1 MKDLKTLPEVLDLS
15 NFKQTELFRGQD
27 EYRNGKTRS
36 LPLTRAAMLN
46 TPLLS
51 TLSGTPSQDGIF
63 RIANVNYYL
72 EVRNALYDEPI
83 LVIGFPFD
91 PNLLQID
98 TPQNIQI
105 THTLN
110 STFREVA
117 QNNGRIITI
126 QGQSGYEERLG
137 FARDGGYCFE
147 NGEILME
154 EFEEF
159 LNNYNYLLFKT
170 SNSLFRNFSGKGLH
184 HTNIQQGNI
193 IHSGYKSVIKGQNK
207 YFMTLRC
214 VRENITYKVEP
225 IDFSINKD
233 AARNKFGYVYSL
245 KLIAYG
251 IYGQGKR
258 SNIFKDILDNVA
270 AYIRLAALA
279 AAFAQSVV
287 ENVNQDYINPI
298 KEPLRAIN
306 TSLSKIEDLIGTA
319 GAVTNNAISI
329 ISEIRQT
336 VVNLSYIF
344 KENGRIAKSLNS
356 SFGNISAQFNA
367 TKFEGWNADKLN
379 QNTSNAFK
387 GNRLPTERTLD
398 DLENEPFPPQSY
410 GLRVRQNATVK
421 EQKDLSKTLDMLN
434 DFDLSNKTED
444 EFNNLGI
451 LQASLNSMFYNLENL
466 FSLVPLDFEPSQ
478 IDTQN
483 NGFERINFRALN
495 ENDEGLFNIYR
506 LKEGENLYS
515 VARKVLG
522 TPNDIGIL
530 IDANGWLD
538 GYRRGDGS
546 LCSQGDIIKI
556 PINDLSLIFANDGIG
571 VDLSCPM
578 NTLSLDIDRNDL
590 NLSIAQNNLEQALK
604 NYFLIHAGELRTAL
618 NVGCA
623 GVIGAKN
630 LEYVKSVITEKLLS
644 DERIKN
650 LVFND
655 IYSTSDSVIINL
667 TVDPINRQQI
677 NLRTQIS
684 I

>member
-1 MKDLKTLPEVLDLS
+1 MKDLKTLPDVLDLS

-27 EYRNGKTRS
+27 PYRNGKTRS
-36 LPLTRAAMLN
+36 LPLTRAALLN

-51 TLSGTPSQDGIF
+51 ALSGTPSQDGIF

-72 EVRNALYDEPI
+72 EVRNAMYDEPI

-98 TPQNIQI
+98 TPQNVLIS
-105 THTLN
+105 HTLN
-110 STFREVA
+110 STFREVS
-117 QNNGRIITI
+117 QNNSRIITI
-126 QGQSGYEERLG
+126 QGQSGFEERLG

-154 EFEEF
+154 EFDEF

-184 HTNIQQGNI
+184 HSNIQQGNI
-193 IHSGYKSVIKGQNK
+193 IHSGYKSVIKGSNK

-225 IDFSINKD
+225 IEFNINKD
-233 AARNKFGYVYSL
+233 AARNKFGYNYTL
-245 KLIAYG
+245 RLMGYG

-258 SNIFKDILDNVA
+258 SNLFKDVLDTAA
-270 AYIRLAALA
+270 AYIRLAALG

-306 TSLSKIEDLIGTA
+306 TSLSKIEELIGTT
-319 GAVTNNAISI
+319 GAVANNAISI
-329 ISEIRQT
+329 IFDIQRT
-336 VVNLSYIF
+336 VNNFAYIF

-356 SFGNISAQFNA
+356 SFGDITGQAN
-367 TKFEGWNADKLN
+367 TLKFEGWNVDKLN
-379 QNTSNAFK
+379 QDTSNAFK
-387 GNRLPTERTLD
+387 VGRLPTERTLE
-398 DLENEPFPPQSY
+398 DLEDEPFATNAY

-421 EQKDLSKTLDMLN
+421 QQKDLTKTLDMLN
-434 DFDLSNKTED
+434 DFDLSNKSED
-444 EFNNLGI
+444 ELNNLGV
-451 LQASLNSMFYNLENL
+451 LQAALNSMMYNLENL
-466 FSLVPLDFEPSQ
+466 FSLIPLDFEPSQ

-483 NGFERINFRALN
+483 NGFERINFRNLN

-522 TPNDIGIL
+522 TPNDISIL
-530 IDANGWLD
+530 MAANGFLD
-538 GYRRGDGS
+538 GHRRSDGS
-546 LCSQGDIIKI
+546 LCSTGDIIKI
-556 PINDLSLIFANDGIG
+556 PVNDINLIFSNDGIG
-571 VDLSCPM
+571 TDIACPR
-578 NTLSLDIDRNDL
+578 NTLSLDIDNNDVALVSSTL
-590 NLSIAQNNLEQALK
+590 NIEQALK
-604 NYFLIHAGELRTAL
+604 NTFLMHAGELRTAL
-618 NVGCA
+618 NTGCA
-623 GVIGAKN
+623 GVLGAKN

-644 DERIKN
+644 DERIKG
-650 LVFND
+650 VVIKD
-655 IYSTSDSVIINL
+655 IYSKADTVIINL
-667 TVDPINRQQI
+667 TVDPINLIQI
-677 NLRTQIS
+677 NLSAQIS